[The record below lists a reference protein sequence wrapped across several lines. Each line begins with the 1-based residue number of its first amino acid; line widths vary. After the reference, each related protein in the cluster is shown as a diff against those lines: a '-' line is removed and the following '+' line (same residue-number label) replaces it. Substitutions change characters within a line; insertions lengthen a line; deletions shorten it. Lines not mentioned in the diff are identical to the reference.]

1 MPQEAKTMRLYERAV
16 RQRWPISD
24 EMRETVIEEAEAVL
38 KSDEPK
44 FKIQAARVL
53 LLADAQNQSDMHKAV
68 DVEQKELDRAQ
79 RQEVLDKQD
88 ETVTFDGVVVVE
100 DRGQARKVMNWSE
113 VEESPEGETDMEDHS
128 QFFSDD

>member
-1 MPQEAKTMRLYERAV
+1 MRLYERAV